1 MGEGHNEL
9 QSLQNLW
16 GLMKSNIHISGFTTV
31 SIILRL
37 LIPHH
42 NIFVLLFLCFCN
54 LFQKDYYDHCSALL
68 LAVWDGRYYK
78 SPIHNKIIQWKF
90 KNCVVGGAG
99 SLSVSLTTHFPC
111 AFSEMSNWEI
121 TYVCMF
127 IIFACTH
134 LGSSAS
140 FMH

>member
-78 SPIHNKIIQWKF
+78 SIHNKIFNESSKI
-90 KNCVVGGAG
+90 VLLEELEA
-99 SLSVSLTTHFPC
+99 SLCHSLLTSLVLSQRCQT
-111 AFSEMSNWEI
+111 
-121 TYVCMF
+121 
-127 IIFACTH
+127 
-134 LGSSAS
+134 GK
-140 FMH
+140 